1 MSIRLEMLQIARV
14 ASKALGEST
23 GLVRDFLLRQQN
35 QDGGFRDRAGRS
47 DLYYTVFGL
56 DGLLALQAELPARK
70 IADYLGGFRGGEGLD
85 FVHLCCLA
93 RCWAALGDGAR
104 LSLPSDW
111 RAEIAGRVR
120 EFRSADGGFI
130 PVRQGSNATAY
141 ACFLAVGAHHDLHE
155 PLPDTLELV
164 RALKHLETPDGAWGN
179 ERGLKTGATN
189 ATAAVAT
196 LLRHLSMPIDARVG
210 QWLRA
215 RCHAQGGFL
224 AAPAAPMPDLLSTAT
239 ALHALAG
246 MQVPLEDIRET
257 CLDFVDS
264 LWTNEGGFY
273 GHWGEESLD
282 CEYTYYGLL
291 ALGHL
296 SI

>member
-1 MSIRLEMLQIARV
+1 VSIRLEMLQIARV

-23 GLVRDFLLRQQN
+23 ALVREFLLKQQN
-35 QDGGFRDRAGRS
+35 EDGGFRDRAGRS

-56 DGLLALQAELPARK
+56 DGLLALQAELPARSV
-70 IADYLGGFRGGEGLD
+70 ADYLSGFRGGDELD
-85 FVHLCCLA
+85 LVHLGCLA

-104 LSLPSDW
+104 LGLPADW
-111 RAEIAGRVR
+111 RMEIGSRVR
-120 EFRSADGGFI
+120 EFRSADGGFG
-130 PVRQGSNATAY
+130 PVRQGTNATAY
-141 ACFLAVGAHHDLHE
+141 GCFLALAAHQDLQA
-155 PLPDTLELV
+155 PMPDSIEVV
-164 RALKHLETPDGAWGN
+164 RALKLLETPDGAWAN
-179 ERGLKTGATN
+179 ERGFKIGATN
-189 ATAAVAT
+189 ATAAAAT
-196 LLRHLSMPIDARVG
+196 LLRHLSMPVDARVG
-210 QWLRA
+210 RWLRA

-224 AAPAAPMPDLLSTAT
+224 AAPVAPMPDLLSTAT

-246 MQVPLEDIRET
+246 MQVSIDDIRET

-264 LWTNEGGFY
+264 LWTNEGGFF
-273 GHWGEESLD
+273 GHWGEETLD